1 MALHSRVYVSLC
13 LLAVLI
19 TGFPALVQAAVLP
32 DLIIEDVRIDAS
44 NPSLLHV
51 KVANIGMLAATQ
63 TELSL
68 WIEREGVTTATT
80 ITTPLLKTGARQ
92 WLVVALG
99 MRPLRTDRILL
110 QIDDPHRLNESN
122 ETNNLYIYPER

>member
-1 MALHSRVYVSLC
+1 MTVYSRVGVSLC

-19 TGFPALVQAAVLP
+19 PALPSTVQATVLP

-51 KVANIGMLAATQ
+51 KVANIGLLAATHTQ
-63 TELSL
+63 LSL
-68 WIEREGVTTATT
+68 LIEREGVTTSTT
-80 ITTPLLKTGARQ
+80 ITTPMLKTGARQ

-99 MRPLRTDRILL
+99 MRPLRTDRIILR
-110 QIDDPHRLNESN
+110 IDDPDRLEESD
-122 ETNNLYIYPER
+122 ETNNLYVYPE